1 MLYLI
6 NHSPPWLLLIVF
18 CVLTIIFM
26 LILHKIIRS
35 LLDKYTPG
43 YKDTL
48 ALNIHTSISTLL
60 ALILAFSL
68 VQAVST
74 YRQAEHVVR
83 QEAVRI
89 NNLDRLLTRY
99 GNSEAT
105 DPIRIALREY
115 AQSIVTDEW
124 PEMDEGHHS
133 AKTEA
138 LFKPVSKGV
147 IEMKPSNP
155 RENSIYNEMLKL
167 ADSLADSRNDRL
179 DAAEFAIP
187 SIFWMIIIL
196 MLLAK
201 TVLSSFAERT
211 RAADIVIGAQMVCF
225 AALLCLT
232 FSFDEPLKGDAGIKP
247 VPLIEVIEIISK
259 RTS

>member
-6 NHSPPWLLLIVF
+6 NHSPPWLLLILF

-48 ALNIHTSISTLL
+48 ALNIHT
-60 ALILAFSL
+60 LAFSL

-74 YRQAEHVVR
+74 YRQAEHIVR

-115 AQSIVTDEW
+115 SQSIVTDEW

-147 IEMKPSNP
+147 IEMKPTSP

-187 SIFWMIIIL
+187 GIFWLIIIL
-196 MLLAK
+196 MILAK
-201 TVLSSFAERT
+201 TVLSAFAERT

>member
-1 MLYLI
+1 MIYLI
-6 NHSPPWLLLIVF
+6 NHSPPLLLI
-18 CVLTIIFM
+18 IIFSVLVIVCM
-26 LILHKIIRS
+26 LLLHKIIR
-35 LLDKYTPG
+35 LFLDKYSPG
-43 YKDTL
+43 YKDAL
-48 ALNIHTSISTLL
+48 ALNIHNSVSTLL
-60 ALILAFSL
+60 ALIVAFSL

-74 YRQAEHVVR
+74 YRQAEHIIR

-99 GNSEAT
+99 GSPEAT
-105 DPIRIALREY
+105 DPVRMALKEY
-115 AQSIVTDEW
+115 AQSIVVDEW

-155 RENSIYNEMLKL
+155 REISIYNEMLKL
-167 ADSLADSRNDRL
+167 SDSLADSRNDRL

-187 SIFWMIIIL
+187 NIFWLIIIL
-196 MLLAK
+196 MLFLK
-201 TVLSSFAERT
+201 TVLSAFAERT
-211 RAADIVIGAQMVCF
+211 MAADIVIGAQMVCF

-232 FSFDEPLKGDAGIKP
+232 FSFDEPLKGDAGLKP
-247 VPLIEVIEIISK
+247 LPIIDVIEIINK

>member
-1 MLYLI
+1 MIYLL
-6 NHSPPWLLLIVF
+6 NHSPPWLLI
-18 CVLTIIFM
+18 IIFSVLVIACM
-26 LILHKIIRS
+26 LILHKVIRL

-48 ALNIHTSISTLL
+48 ALNIHNSVSTLL
-60 ALILAFSL
+60 ALIVAFSL

-74 YRQAEHVVR
+74 YRQTEHIIR

-105 DPIRIALREY
+105 DPVRIALKEY
-115 AQSIVTDEW
+115 AQSIVVDEW
-124 PEMDEGHHS
+124 PEMDVGHHS

-138 LFKPVSKGV
+138 LFKPVSKGI

-167 ADSLADSRNDRL
+167 SDSLADSRNDRL

-187 SIFWMIIIL
+187 NIFWLIIIV
-196 MLLAK
+196 MLVAK
-201 TVLSSFAERT
+201 TVLSAFAERT

-225 AALLCLT
+225 ATLLCLT
-232 FSFDEPLKGDAGIKP
+232 FSFDEPLKGDAGLKP
-247 VPLIEVIEIISK
+247 LPIIEVIEIINK